1 MTKDGSMCCSGQC
14 KWERNDYVNGGTS
27 CMRPLRL
34 KRCPHEETGDEDE
47 YLEEDEHEVEG

>member
-34 KRCPHEETGDEDE
+34 KRCPHEETEDEDE